1 MALLQCALALKWF
14 RQSQVG
20 GNEDGMVSRIGLQHW
35 RSRMHFM
42 RLVLANAALCFFAT
56 CAMAQEAGP
65 VDTKPA
71 DAKVAEVASTE
82 EVKGDAKQS
91 DASHD
96 EHGHGHEIDPTHA
109 NMSDVGEDPAEFRAD
124 KAIATLIVFGALL
137 ALLTAFAWKPIAAGL
152 EKRERTILTNIKNAE
167 QASKDAAAKLVEY
180 ETKLAAAAQEAQR
193 IVADARKDA
202 EAAGQRLLT
211 AAQEEAARQRD
222 RAVAEIDSAKRVA
235 LNELAER
242 STDVAMT
249 LASRI
254 VGREVKA
261 GDHQGMIQ
269 DMLNQMPSKN

>member
-1 MALLQCALALKWF
+1 MQN
-14 RQSQVG
+14 RVG
-20 GNEDGMVSRIGLQHW
+20 GHEVGLVSRIGSQHW

-42 RLVLANAALCFFAT
+42 RLVLANATLCFFAA
-56 CAMAQEAGP
+56 CAVAQDAGSA
-65 VDTKPA
+65 DNKPA

-82 EVKGDAKQS
+82 EVKGDAKQAE
-91 DASHD
+91 ASHD
-96 EHGHGHEIDPTHA
+96 DGHGHEIDPTHA

-124 KAIATLIVFGALL
+124 KALATLVVFGALL

-167 QASKDAAAKLVEY
+167 QASKDAAAKLVQY
-180 ETKLAAAAQEAQR
+180 EAKLAAAAQEAQQ

-222 RAVAEIDSAKRVA
+222 RAVADIDSAKRVA
-235 LNELAER
+235 LNEIAER
-242 STDVAMT
+242 STDIAMT
-249 LASRI
+249 LASRV

-261 GDHQGMIQ
+261 GDHQSMIQ

>member
-1 MALLQCALALKWF
+1 
-14 RQSQVG
+14 
-20 GNEDGMVSRIGLQHW
+20 
-35 RSRMHFM
+35 MHFM
-42 RLVLANAALCFFAT
+42 RLVLAYAALFCFAV
-56 CAMAQEAGP
+56 CVVVQDSAVAQDKP
-65 VDTKPA
+65 VA
-71 DAKVAEVASTE
+71 DAPKSAEVTSTE
-82 EVKGDAKQS
+82 EVKAEVKTAEAG
-91 DASHD
+91 HD
-96 EHGHGHEIDPTHA
+96 DHGHGAHEIDPTHA
-109 NMSDVGEDPAEFRAD
+109 NMSDVGEDPAELRTD

-137 ALLTAFAWKPIAAGL
+137 ALLTAFAWKPISAGL
-152 EKRERTILTNIKNAE
+152 AKRERTILTNIKNAE
-167 QASKDAAAKLVEY
+167 QAAKDAAAKLVEY
-180 ETKLAAAAQEAQR
+180 EAKLAAAAQEAQQ

-202 EAAGQRLLT
+202 EAAGQRLI
-211 AAQEEAARQRD
+211 ASAQEEAARQRD